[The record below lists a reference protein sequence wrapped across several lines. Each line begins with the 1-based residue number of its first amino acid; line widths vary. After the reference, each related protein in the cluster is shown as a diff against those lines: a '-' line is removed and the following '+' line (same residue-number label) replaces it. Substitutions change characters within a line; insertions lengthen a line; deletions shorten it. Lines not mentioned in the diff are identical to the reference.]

1 MERFCRRPFFNP
13 IDEYATARV
22 QGYSNIAVELHATL
36 LPNGQAMGASQF
48 RVGGDNFAVKARMD
62 SFIPLPEFKPWI
74 GLQLQT
80 LPTAAALSE
89 ESQRYESKCFPTSY
103 LVTKS

>member
-1 MERFCRRPFFNP
+1 MKESHLLLNKDGEVLHEAVFHP

-22 QGYSNIAVELHATL
+22 QGYSNIAVELHATV
-36 LPNGQAMGASQF
+36 LPNGRAMGASQF

-62 SFIPLPEFKPWI
+62 SFIPLPEFKPWS

-80 LPTAAALSE
+80 LPTAAA
-89 ESQRYESKCFPTSY
+89 FI
-103 LVTKS
+103 